1 MATVGMDMKSKHN
14 MLRATNFK
22 KVGLWENDVK
32 LLLIDACLDCE
43 CDRITIVYAV
53 EDVDKIITRMSRGDV
68 TLWILTKDWT
78 FKFFDRVLDEDDMEL
93 LQDIDELSTIKKMY
107 RIERMVSDYNVV
119 ELEFNK

>member
-1 MATVGMDMKSKHN
+1 
-14 MLRATNFK
+14 MLRVTDFK

-32 LLLIDACLDCE
+32 LLFIDACLDCE

-78 FKFFDRVLDEDDMEL
+78 FKFFDRILNEDDMQL
-93 LQDIDELSTIKKMY
+93 LQDINELRTIKKMY
-107 RIERMVSDYNVV
+107 RIERMTHDYNVV
-119 ELEFNK
+119 ELKINH